1 MPELAKHAPL
11 AKLLVLTRRY
21 AMDLNER
28 EVREQNFILTL
39 LMRHCQ
45 SRIGIDKLE
54 PFAGKPPDD
63 PNKCLDD
70 FKLMAL
76 ELEGFSATD
85 NTFIVNLLQQA
96 FQWRAANEVEQLM
109 MLSKASVQ

>member
-1 MPELAKHAPL
+1 MPEPAKHAPL
-11 AKLLVLTRRY
+11 AKLLVLARRY

-45 SRIGIDKLE
+45 SRIGMDQLE
-54 PFAGKPPDD
+54 AFAGKPPDD
-63 PNKCLDD
+63 PEKCLED
-70 FKLMAL
+70 FKKLAL
-76 ELEGFSATD
+76 VLEGFSATD

-96 FQWRAANEVEQLM
+96 FQWRAANEVDQLM
-109 MLSKASVQ
+109 MLSKVNIQ